1 MDVET
6 DIDAGLDPRHRKY
19 MKICESTAGTLSHHA
34 LWRAM
39 PPEMSTHVQGH
50 QVSWCAPILH
60 FRPYI
65 LPRKLRGWTG
75 HVSQFCCKPVE
86 PWPILEETSSSV
98 GNFPSTKKT
107 FPCCHP
113 FSTPETPH
121 FFPWGTN
128 EIPNIPPSF
137 SQSATIFANPR
148 SCFLQRPGKS
158 QGVASNFPNNR
169 WRWRSSK
176 SNTFLSISGGAMLYP
191 CWKHHHEISGMDGE
205 TVKPWNPKKSGWVVE
220 WLGGVVND
228 DTWHTTTWQ
237 PRFHINPCTI
247 RIHPT
252 DPE

>member
-1 MDVET
+1 
-6 DIDAGLDPRHRKY
+6 
-19 MKICESTAGTLSHHA
+19 
-34 LWRAM
+34 
-39 PPEMSTHVQGH
+39 MSTHVQGH

-158 QGVASNFPNNR
+158 QGVASNFPNHR
-169 WRWRSSK
+169 WRWREIRSSK
-176 SNTFLSISGGAMLYP
+176 SNTFPSISGGAMLYP

-205 TVKPWNPKKSGWVVE
+205 TVKPWNPKNLVGWLNDWVVYK
-220 WLGGVVND
+220 WRHMTYD
-228 DTWHTTTWQ
+228 DLTAW
-237 PRFHINPCTI
+237 FSYKSMSI